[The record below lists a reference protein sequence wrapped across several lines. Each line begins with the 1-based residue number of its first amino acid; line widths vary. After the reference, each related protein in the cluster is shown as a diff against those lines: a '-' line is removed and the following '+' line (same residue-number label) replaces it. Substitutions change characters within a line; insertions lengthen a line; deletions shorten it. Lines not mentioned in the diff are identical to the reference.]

1 MKENVTPLHEQRN
14 AQGLDVHPDHGIRTL
29 YVNSGI
35 IRYPFDCDKFRV
47 PSDFY
52 TCKCPF
58 VIKLNLSGRQLETNV
73 FICFILIK
81 SF

>member
-1 MKENVTPLHEQRN
+1 MKENVTTFHEQRN
-14 AQGLDVHPDHGIRTL
+14 ARGLDVHPEHDIRTL